1 MSQISP
7 LERVALDEE
16 NPWNIAE
23 AHYPALGSVPEQ
35 LRFLLGYAI
44 LAPSRSNSQPW
55 QFHLV
60 EDTAEIWLDPLRS
73 LPVADSR
80 GREMYISCGT
90 ALLFL
95 RIAAQYFGHTTQVEL
110 LPNLEQEGLLA
121 RVR

>member
-55 QFHLV
+55 QFHRV
-60 EDTAEIWLDPLRS
+60 EDTAAVVVATLGVAVSPATHRGNGKGELGWIGAIS
-73 LPVADSR
+73 LAWRDS
-80 GREMYISCGT
+80 E
-90 ALLFL
+90 
-95 RIAAQYFGHTTQVEL
+95 V
-110 LPNLEQEGLLA
+110 
-121 RVR
+121 